1 MRICVRSKYTRPF
14 GPLSLQPRPL
24 AERSR
29 PRRTID
35 GTGDKHRR
43 GNSCSWNSTSK
54 RCRIPPSL
62 KDAAECRSAARC
74 GDACNFAPKEDEFP
88 INSDAV
94 SEFLLR
100 RQAITRFVCG
110 ALQTAVDKQ

>member
-1 MRICVRSKYTRPF
+1 MPQR
-14 GPLSLQPRPL
+14 
-24 AERSR
+24 
-29 PRRTID
+29 
-35 GTGDKHRR
+35 
-43 GNSCSWNSTSK
+43 
-54 RCRIPPSL
+54 
-62 KDAAECRSAARC
+62 